1 MRVLLVEDEQTIAV
15 TLTDDLE
22 AAGHDVEHVADGA
35 AAIAGLKRKSYD
47 VVITDVRLPGAD
59 GLEVL
64 QAAKQARPDTE
75 VLMMT
80 AYATVEHAVEAMR
93 LGADDYIQKPFLN
106 EHVVDRLQRIGTF
119 RALVDENQRLKE
131 RLQTADG
138 GLPGVIGESRA
149 MRAVVKTVRTVAA
162 TDASVL
168 IEGESGTGKE
178 RIARAVHRLSARK
191 DRAFVALSCG
201 ALPDTL
207 LETELFG
214 HEKGA
219 FTGAVTARKGRF
231 ELAEGGT
238 LFLDE
243 IGDMPFDMQVKL
255 LRVLQERTYERVGG
269 GKPQKADV
277 RIVAATHQNLEGK
290 VESGDFRMDLY
301 YRLNVFPIDVPPLR
315 ERPEDVPLLARRF
328 IALQEAQTGETLEL
342 SREALEQLCQCE
354 WPGNVRELGNLIE
367 RLMILYPGE
376 TVGVA
381 ELPDRYARAQGDWV
395 QPQRHDPTA
404 VARFIDD
411 LFKGSEASTE
421 NVAPLP
427 LAPERED
434 LSGLFAAAD
443 QLPPLT
449 PHVVDFAIGDID
461 LKDHLARIEK
471 DLIYAALEHSDW
483 INAQAAKRLNLQR
496 TTLVEKMR
504 KYNIQRA

>member
-1 MRVLLVEDEQTIAV
+1 MAGAATAKTPQLPRVDLEQVLVGAGRAIADLRGLVAQVAPKMANVLLQ
-15 TLTDDLE
+15 
-22 AAGHDVEHVADGA
+22 
-35 AAIAGLKRKSYD
+35 
-47 VVITDVRLPGAD
+47 
-59 GLEVL
+59 
-64 QAAKQARPDTE
+64 
-75 VLMMT
+75 
-80 AYATVEHAVEAMR
+80 
-93 LGADDYIQKPFLN
+93 
-106 EHVVDRLQRIGTF
+106 
-119 RALVDENQRLKE
+119 
-131 RLQTADG
+131 
-138 GLPGVIGESRA
+138 
-149 MRAVVKTVRTVAA
+149 
-162 TDASVL
+162 
-168 IEGESGTGKE
+168 GESGTGKE
-178 RIARAVHRLSARK
+178 VVARAIHDCSSRARGP
-191 DRAFVALSCG
+191 FVAVNCG
-201 ALPDTL
+201 AIPAEL
-207 LETELFG
+207 LESELFG

-255 LRVLQERTYERVGG
+255 LRVLQERTFERVGG
-269 GKPQKADV
+269 GKLQKADV

-411 LFKGSEASTE
+411 LFKDSEVSTE
-421 NVAPLP
+421 KVAPLP

-504 KYNIQRA
+504 KYNIQRG